1 MRPPSTEEGV
11 RRRFDALRHRLSERQ
26 RRLWAAAEA
35 RALGYGGVSL
45 VARLTGVSRRAIHA
59 GLRELDD
66 PPPGRDRRPGGG
78 GKPLEAAQPGLP
90 AALDALV
97 EPTSRGDPVSPL
109 RYACKSVRHLAEALR
124 GQGFRVGRQKVS
136 ELLAGLG
143 YSLQANRKTREGK
156 QHPDR
161 DAQFQHIGRRRA
173 EAAAQGRPVVS
184 VDAKKKELL
193 GDFANGGRE
202 GRPAGAPEEVRVHDF
217 ASKGAGKAVPYG
229 VYDLAANEGF
239 VSVGTSGD
247 TSAFAV
253 QAVRRWWLRLG
264 QARYPRAAGLLIL
277 ADGGG
282 SNSSRGRLWK
292 WSLQAL
298 ADETGLEVAV
308 SHYPPGTSKWN
319 PIEHRLFSFI
329 GVNGRAEP
337 LTSAAKMA
345 GLIEGTRTAKG
356 LRVVAEVDSG
366 TYPKGVRVT
375 DREMKQVRVRQ
386 DEFHGD
392 WNYTISPH
400 PK

>member
-1 MRPPSTEEGV
+1 MG
-11 RRRFDALRHRLSERQ
+11 ERQ

-35 RALGYGGVSL
+35 RVLGYGGVSL
-45 VARLTGVSRRAIHA
+45 VSRVTGVSRRAIHA

-78 GKPLEAAQPGLP
+78 GKPLEAAQPGLA
-90 AALDALV
+90 AALETLV
-97 EPTSRGDPVSPL
+97 EPTSRGDLDSPL

-143 YSLQANRKTREGK
+143 YSLQANSKTREGR

-161 DAQFQHIGRRRA
+161 DAQFQHIGRRA
-173 EAAAQGRPVVS
+173 EAAAAGRPVVS
-184 VDAKKKELL
+184 VDTKKKELL
-193 GDFANGGRE
+193 GDFANTGRE
-202 GRPAGAPEEVRVHDF
+202 WAPAGEPREVSVHDF

-229 VYDLAANEGF
+229 VYDVAANEGF
-239 VSVGTSGD
+239 VSIGTSSD
-247 TSAFAV
+247 TSAFAA
-253 QAVRRWWLRLG
+253 QAVRRWWQRLG
-264 QARYPRAAGLLIL
+264 QARYPLADGLLIV
-277 ADGGG
+277 ADSGG

-292 WSLQAL
+292 LSLQAL
-298 ADETGLEVAV
+298 ADETGLAVAV

-329 GVNGRAEP
+329 GINWRAKP
-337 LTSAAKMA
+337 LSSAAKMA
-345 GLIEGTRTAKG
+345 GLIDGTRTAKG
-356 LRVVAEVDSG
+356 LRVVAEVDAA

-375 DREMKQVRVRQ
+375 EKEMRQVRLSP
-386 DEFHGD
+386 DDFHGE

-400 PK
+400 SK